1 MKFYTLETIF
11 TFGKYEGM
19 NLKGIVEI
27 QSSYLNWCI
36 VNLDHFYVS
45 NEVIEEIKALVPDF
59 NLSGEATEILEKK
72 YYEWNDINDYANDD
86 WEDDRDYERDSFD
99 ALTDG

>member
-59 NLSGEATEILEKK
+59 NLSGEATEILEK
-72 YYEWNDINDYANDD
+72 NIMN
-86 WEDDRDYERDSFD
+86 
-99 ALTDG
+99 GMI